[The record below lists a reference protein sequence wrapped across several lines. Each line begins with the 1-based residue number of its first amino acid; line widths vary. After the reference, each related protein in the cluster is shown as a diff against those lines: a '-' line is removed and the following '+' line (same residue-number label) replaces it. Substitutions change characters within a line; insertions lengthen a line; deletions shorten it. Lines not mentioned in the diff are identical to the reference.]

1 MIRKSAPHR
10 SELSGL
16 FREYFARKA
25 PAGALSDSF
34 LETALFV
41 EDTLGIT
48 LDDNDLTS
56 ANLATE
62 NALLRLVERK
72 PKEEA

>member
-16 FREYFARKA
+16 FREYLARTA
-25 PAGALSDSF
+25 PTGNLSDSF

-41 EDTLGIT
+41 EDALGIT

-56 ANLATE
+56 ANFATAD
-62 NALLRLVERK
+62 ALLRLVERK
-72 PKEEA
+72 LGGGS